1 MTIRSSAVWPV
12 ESLLPHAGRMI
23 LLDRVVSWD
32 AESIVCER
40 VVRPG
45 DAFVEDAGLPA
56 WVGVEVMAQVIAA
69 WNGCQV
75 LAAGG
80 VVRPG
85 FLLGTRA
92 YRADVDAFAPGRLLR
107 IAAVRHFHDE
117 DGMGAFACR
126 IDTDGASAE
135 ARLTVFSP
143 PDPTPF
149 LDPRHHRL
157 DSKGTDP

>member
-1 MTIRSSAVWPV
+1 MTTWSID
-12 ESLLPHAGRMI
+12 ELLPHAGRMI
-23 LLDRVVSWD
+23 LLDRVVAWD
-32 AESIVCER
+32 AERIVCER
-40 VVRPG
+40 VVRAG
-45 DAFVEDAGLPA
+45 DAFVDAHGFPA
-56 WVGVEVMAQVIAA
+56 WAGVELMAQAIAA

-80 VVRPG
+80 AVRPG

-92 YRADVDAFAPGRLLR
+92 YRADTDTFPTGTKLTVE
-107 IAAVRHFHDE
+107 AVRQFHDD

-126 IDTDGASAE
+126 IDAPGMHAE

-149 LDPRHHRL
+149 LDPRNPL
-157 DSKGTDP
+157 DSRGTPP

>member
-1 MTIRSSAVWPV
+1 MTPWTI
-12 ESLLPHAGRMI
+12 EQLLPHAGRMVW
-23 LLDRVVSWD
+23 LDAVLEWD
-32 AESIVCER
+32 AGQVVCER
-40 VVRPG
+40 VVRAG
-45 DAFVEDAGLPA
+45 DAEVTPRGLPA
-56 WVGVEVMAQVIAA
+56 WAGIELMAQAVAA

-80 VVRPG
+80 LVRPG

-92 YRADVDAFAPGRLLR
+92 YRANVDDFPVGTRLLVEGIR
-107 IAAVRHFHDE
+107 TFHDE

-126 IDTDGASAE
+126 ITAPDILAE

-149 LDPRHHRL
+149 LDPRNTL
-157 DSKGTDP
+157 DSRGTS

>member
-1 MTIRSSAVWPV
+1 MTTWSID
-12 ESLLPHAGRMI
+12 ELLPHAGRMI
-23 LLDRVVSWD
+23 LLDRVVAWD
-32 AESIVCER
+32 AERIVCER
-40 VVRPG
+40 VVRAG
-45 DAFVEDAGLPA
+45 DAFVDAHGFPA
-56 WVGVEVMAQVIAA
+56 WAGVELMAQTIAA

-80 VVRPG
+80 AVRPG

-92 YRADVDAFAPGRLLR
+92 YRADTDTFPTGTKLTVE
-107 IAAVRHFHDE
+107 AVRQFHDD

-126 IDTDGASAE
+126 IDAPGMRAE

-149 LDPRHHRL
+149 LDPRNPL
-157 DSKGTDP
+157 DSRGTPP